1 MLKKPNEDGIMKAIP
16 SYYDIKKLER
26 EEAERVEFKE
36 LHELFKKALNFY
48 NENYPNSFQKPEIKR
63 KNQKKPFLFEDKKSF
78 MGDIKTRNIEDKLL
92 ARFIL
97 LYSIQE
103 RNYKLVNTYY
113 KYNELRGKIK
123 NLIPGGDI
131 LEKIEKIELEKRKKE
146 EELIELKKELSEALM
161 KEKKEKIETKP
172 ITSIKCDLCEKEC
185 NSAAGLASHKRSAH
199 PKTENK
205 DEIQNSDNLTII

>member
-1 MLKKPNEDGIMKAIP
+1 MLKKPNEDEIMKAIP

-26 EEAERVEFKE
+26 EETERVEFKG
-36 LHELFKKALNFY
+36 LHDLFKKALNFY
-48 NENYPNSFQKPEIKR
+48 NENYPNSFQKPKIKW

-78 MGDIKTRNIEDKLL
+78 IDDIKTRNIEDKLL

-103 RNYKLVNTYY
+103 RNYKIVAIYY

-146 EELIELKKELSEALM
+146 EELIELKKKLSEALM
-161 KEKKEKIETKP
+161 KEKTETKT

-199 PKTENK
+199 PKIENK
-205 DEIQNSDNLTII
+205 DAIHHSGDLTIS